1 MSTMDNTLT
10 LNVNDIEIL
19 DDEDLTEMIDAMTN
33 ELQRVP
39 RVRPGRRLVPT
50 RRYGETTAAGGRHRT
65 WTPPR

>member
-1 MSTMDNTLT
+1 MDNTLT

-19 DDEDLTEMIDAMTN
+19 EDEDLTEMIDAMTN

-39 RVRPGRRLVPT
+39 RVRPGRRLATT
-50 RRYGETTAAGGRHRT
+50 RRYGETTTARGRHRT